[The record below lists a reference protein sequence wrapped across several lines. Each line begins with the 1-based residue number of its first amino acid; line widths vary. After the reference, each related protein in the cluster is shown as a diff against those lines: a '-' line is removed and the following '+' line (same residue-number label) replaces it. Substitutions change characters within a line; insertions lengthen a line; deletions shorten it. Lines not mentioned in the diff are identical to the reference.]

1 MAGLVL
7 NSTAVILLNFC
18 AKPNICPS
26 ISATSPSCKPSNCLI
41 TYSLCFV
48 YFVLKIIQKTC
59 VTRWFFV
66 HLSMKFINGTNR
78 NQLPLFASSIDDAIA
93 QDNEIRLIDLFV
105 DSLKLSDFGFAFDFV
120 ENGRPAYHPSDLLKL
135 FIYGYLNRMRSSR
148 TLEKECSR
156 NIELIW
162 LLKSLVPDHNTIANF
177 RKNNPKAIARVF
189 RATVKLAAHFELI
202 GGALVAGDST
212 KLRAQNSKKNNFNPK
227 KIERHIAYIDAKLE
241 QYNSDLAKEDGDVLE
256 KQIIEKKIKK
266 NRIQKQKY
274 TEYQN
279 TIDTTGVTQISTS
292 DPDSRQIMTRNN
304 ISEVAYN
311 VQTVVDALHNIP
323 IDFKVTNEN
332 DSKAMGGMLRRSKT
346 ILGHNNFTAIYDK
359 GYHTGSEFDYA
370 NRLKIDVLVAIPS
383 VSAHAPDPAFDVEH
397 FIYNKKADT
406 YTCPANETL
415 TTNGNWYAKKN
426 GKSITQ
432 MKHYKTTACLTCELY
447 KKCTKNAKGRLIER
461 SQYADLIYENKVRI
475 ENNYEIYKRRQAIVE
490 HPYGVI
496 KRQWDF
502 YYIMTK
508 KTIKHASAD
517 VGLIFTAYNLRRI
530 FNLIDQNLLK
540 QYLKILALYL
550 RALKDVFNAFYN
562 SFFEKLNQIS
572 FFKKTNNCSLNHLYL
587 LSN

>member
-1 MAGLVL
+1 
-7 NSTAVILLNFC
+7 
-18 AKPNICPS
+18 
-26 ISATSPSCKPSNCLI
+26 
-41 TYSLCFV
+41 
-48 YFVLKIIQKTC
+48 
-59 VTRWFFV
+59 
-66 HLSMKFINGTNR
+66 MKFINGTNR
-78 NQLPLFASSIDDAIA
+78 NQLPLFASSIEEAIG
-93 QDNEIRLIDLFV
+93 QDNEVRLIDLFV
-105 DSLKLSDFGFAFDFV
+105 DSLKLEDYGFALDYV

-156 NIELIW
+156 NIELMW
-162 LLKSLVPDHNTIANF
+162 LMNKLVPDHNTIANF
-177 RKNNPKAIARVF
+177 RKDNEKGIRKVF
-189 RATVKLAAHFELI
+189 QATVKLASHFELI
-202 GGALVAGDST
+202 GGSLVAGDST
-212 KLRAQNSKKNNFNPK
+212 KLRAQNSKKNNFNPN

-241 QYNSDLAKEDGDVLE
+241 EYNKALAQEDGDLE
-256 KQIIEKKIKK
+256 QKQIIAKKIKK
-266 NRIQKQKY
+266 HTVQKQKY
-274 TEYQN
+274 IGYQN
-279 TIDTTGVTQISTS
+279 TINTTGVTQISIS

-304 ISEVAYN
+304 ISEVAYT

-332 DSKAMGGMLRRSKT
+332 DSKAMGGMLRRTKT

-370 NRLKIDVLVAIPS
+370 NRLGIDVLVAIPG
-383 VSAHAPDPAFDVEH
+383 VSAHAPDLAFDLEYFKYHKVT
-397 FIYNKKADT
+397 DS
-406 YTCPANETL
+406 YTCPANETM

-432 MKHYKTTACLTCELY
+432 VKHYKTSACLACELF

-461 SQYADLIYENKVRI
+461 SEYADLIYENKVRI
-475 ENNYEIYKRRQAIVE
+475 ENNYETYRRRQAIVE

-530 FNLIDQNLLK
+530 FNLIDLNELK
-540 QYLKILALYL
+540 QYLKVLALL
-550 RALKDVFNAFYN
+550 FWAIKALFKAFYAFLFN
-562 SFFEKLNQIS
+562 NINPIS
-572 FFKKTNNCSLNHLYL
+572 FSKKPIFL
-587 LSN
+587 

>member
-1 MAGLVL
+1 
-7 NSTAVILLNFC
+7 
-18 AKPNICPS
+18 
-26 ISATSPSCKPSNCLI
+26 
-41 TYSLCFV
+41 
-48 YFVLKIIQKTC
+48 
-59 VTRWFFV
+59 
-66 HLSMKFINGTNR
+66 MKFINGTNR

-105 DSLKLSDFGFAFDFV
+105 DSLKLPDFGFTFDFV

-156 NIELIW
+156 NIELMW
-162 LLKSLVPDHNTIANF
+162 LLKGLVPDHNTIANF
-177 RKNNPKAIARVF
+177 RKDNPKAIARVF
-189 RATVKLAAHFELI
+189 RATVKLASHFELI

-212 KLRAQNSKKNNFNPK
+212 KLRAQNSKKNNFNPN
-227 KIERHIAYIDAKLE
+227 KIERHIAYIDARLE
-241 QYNSDLAKEDGDVLE
+241 EYNAALAKEDGDVLE

-266 NRIQKQKY
+266 HTIQKQKY
-274 TEYQN
+274 IGYQN

-304 ISEVAYN
+304 ISEVAYT
-311 VQTVVDALHNIP
+311 VQTTVDALHNIP

-346 ILGHNNFTAIYDK
+346 IFGHNNFTAIYDK

-370 NRLKIDVLVAIPS
+370 NKLGIDVLVAIPG
-383 VSAHAPDPAFDVEH
+383 VSAHAPDLAFDVEH
-397 FIYNKKADT
+397 FIYNKETDT

-432 MKHYKTTACLTCELY
+432 MKHYKTSACLTCKLFT
-447 KKCTKNAKGRLIER
+447 KCTKNAKGRLIER
-461 SQYADLIYENKVRI
+461 SQYADLIYQNKVRI
-475 ENNYEIYKRRQAIVE
+475 QNNYEIYRRRQAIVE

-517 VGLIFTAYNLRRI
+517 VGLIFSAYNLRRI

-540 QYLKILALYL
+540 QYLKVLAPFFEILTALF
-550 RALKDVFNAFYN
+550 KAFYAL
-562 SFFEKLNQIS
+562 FYFENVKVTFL
-572 FFKKTNNCSLNHLYL
+572 KKNFNCSLNPIYL
-587 LSN
+587 LTD

>member
-1 MAGLVL
+1 
-7 NSTAVILLNFC
+7 
-18 AKPNICPS
+18 
-26 ISATSPSCKPSNCLI
+26 
-41 TYSLCFV
+41 
-48 YFVLKIIQKTC
+48 
-59 VTRWFFV
+59 
-66 HLSMKFINGTNR
+66 MKFINGTNR

-105 DSLKLSDFGFAFDFV
+105 DSLKLSDFGFTFDFV

-156 NIELIW
+156 NIELMW
-162 LLKSLVPDHNTIANF
+162 LLKGLVPDHNTISNF
-177 RKNNPKAIARVF
+177 RKDNPKAIARVF
-189 RATVKLAAHFELI
+189 RATVKMASHFELI
-202 GGALVAGDST
+202 GGTLVAGDST
-212 KLRAQNSKKNNFNPK
+212 KLRAQNSKKNNFNPA
-227 KIERHIAYIDAKLE
+227 KIERHIAYIDARLE
-241 QYNSDLAKEDGDVLE
+241 EYNLALAKADGDE
-256 KQIIEKKIKK
+256 TEKKKIETKVRK
-266 NRIQKQKY
+266 HNIQKQKY
-274 TEYQN
+274 IQYKN
-279 TIDTTGVTQISTS
+279 TIETTGITQISTS

-304 ISEVAYN
+304 ISEVAYT
-311 VQTVVDALHNIP
+311 VQTTVDALHNIP

-332 DSKAMGGMLRRSKT
+332 DSKAMGGMLRRAKN

-359 GYHTGSEFDYA
+359 GYHTGSEFEYA
-370 NRLKIDVLVAIPS
+370 NTLGIDVLVAIPG
-383 VSAHAPDPAFDVEH
+383 VAAHAPDLAFDVEH
-397 FIYNKKADT
+397 FKYNIPTDS

-432 MKHYKTTACLTCELY
+432 MKHYKTSACLTCELY

-461 SQYADLIYENKVRI
+461 SQYADLIYQNKVRI
-475 ENNYEIYKRRQAIVE
+475 ENNYEIYRRRQAIVE

-530 FNLIDQNLLK
+530 FNIIDPNELK
-540 QYLKILALYL
+540 QYLKILALYFSAL
-550 RALKDVFNAFYN
+550 RALSNAFYC
-562 SFFEKLNQIS
+562 SFFEKLNQTS
-572 FFKKTNNCSLNHLYL
+572 FFKKRNNCSLNHIYL
-587 LSN
+587 HLN

>member
-1 MAGLVL
+1 
-7 NSTAVILLNFC
+7 
-18 AKPNICPS
+18 
-26 ISATSPSCKPSNCLI
+26 
-41 TYSLCFV
+41 
-48 YFVLKIIQKTC
+48 
-59 VTRWFFV
+59 
-66 HLSMKFINGTNR
+66 MKFINGTNR
-78 NQLPLFASSIDDAIA
+78 NQLPLFASSIDDSIGK
-93 QDNEIRLIDLFV
+93 DNEIRLIDLFV
-105 DSLKLSDFGFAFDFV
+105 ESIKLTDFGFTFDFV

-148 TLEKECSR
+148 TLEKECNR

-162 LLKSLVPDHNTIANF
+162 LLKRLVPDHNTIANF

-202 GGALVAGDST
+202 GGSLLAGDST
-212 KLRAQNSKKNNFNPK
+212 KLRAQNSKKNNFNSN

-241 QYNSDLAKEDGDVLE
+241 EYNAALAKEDGDVLE
-256 KQIIEKKIKK
+256 KQIIAKKIKK
-266 NRIQKQKY
+266 HSLQKQKY
-274 TEYQN
+274 IRYQN

-304 ISEVAYN
+304 ISEVAYT
-311 VQTVVDALHNIP
+311 VQTTVDALHNIP

-370 NRLKIDVLVAIPS
+370 NRLGIEVLVAIPG
-383 VSAHAPDPAFDVEH
+383 VSAHAPDTAFDVEN
-397 FIYNKKADT
+397 FKYNKTTDS
-406 YTCPANETL
+406 YTCPAQETL
-415 TTNGNWYAKKN
+415 TTNGNCYAKKN
-426 GKSITQ
+426 GKSISQ
-432 MKHYKTTACLTCELY
+432 MKHYKTSACLSCELF

-461 SQYADLIYENKVRI
+461 SQYADLIYQNKVRI
-475 ENNYEIYKRRQAIVE
+475 ENNYQVYRRRQAIVE

-540 QYLKILALYL
+540 QYLKVLALHFGVL
-550 RALKDVFNAFYN
+550 TPVFNAFYGL
-562 SFFEKLNQIS
+562 FY
-572 FFKKTNNCSLNHLYL
+572 FKNHQPTFLRKNFNCSLNHIYL
-587 LSN
+587 LPN